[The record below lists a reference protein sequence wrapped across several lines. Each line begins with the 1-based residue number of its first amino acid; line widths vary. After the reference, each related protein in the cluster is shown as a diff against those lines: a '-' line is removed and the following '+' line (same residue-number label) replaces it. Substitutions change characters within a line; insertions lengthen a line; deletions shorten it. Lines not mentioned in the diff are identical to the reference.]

1 MKPTTLLR
9 SLIPIITGLS
19 AFSAWAGPQAHAV
32 CAYHHT
38 AGDDAIMMYGMPNH
52 AMLHDFFGNT
62 HTDAYTDYVRLRNQP
77 ETTCDN
83 KADSSAWWAPTM
95 KLPDG
100 QIVKPAYQKTY
111 YQSTNV
117 DKYPLTP
124 FPLGL
129 ELLAGD
135 HHGTGPN
142 RRITFLCGNGKGYTN
157 TAGEVCGLREKGDAV
172 QFNIGIQFPNCWD
185 GVNLK
190 PVRGRMNATYTNDA
204 GACPAEFPVKIPTV
218 NMNVAWVLPQ
228 ITSLDTAKI
237 ELSMDPQM
245 DGETRIE
252 KWGSIY
258 TAHGDFMNG
267 WSVESAQFMTDECMN
282 NNMDCGVKVPFSYTR
297 ASADT
302 YVSSAEPG
310 RNFGDDTVLQVQDD
324 WRNGGR
330 TANKEI
336 MSLVKFT
343 IPPLPE
349 GYSEADAALFK
360 YEVRIYGGRN
370 ADGADQVFFY
380 PTDTKWDEHTV
391 TWNNRPG
398 CNYLSD
404 GIMYTGKERDYRYV
418 DVDKAVRAALAAGK
432 TEIAWYIGGD
442 RKNNNYTFNP
452 AGTKENLLLMLS
464 AYKTTPEI

>member
-9 SLIPIITGLS
+9 SLIPLVTGLS
-19 AFSAWAGPQAHAV
+19 AFSAWAGPQAHVV
-32 CAYHHT
+32 CAYDHT

-62 HTDAYTDYVRLRNQP
+62 HIDAYTDYVRLRNQP
-77 ETTCDN
+77 ETNCDN

-95 KLPDG
+95 RLPDG

-124 FPLGL
+124 FPPGL

-157 TAGEVCGLREKGDAV
+157 TAGEVCGLRAKGDAV
-172 QFNIGIQFPNCWD
+172 QFNIGLKFPNCWD

-237 ELSMDPQM
+237 ELSMDPVM

-258 TAHGDFMNG
+258 TAHADFING
-267 WSVESAQFMTDECMN
+267 WPVQSAEFMTSKCMN
-282 NNMDCGVKVPFSYTR
+282 NNMDCGVQIPFSYAR

-302 YVSSAEPG
+302 WVSSAEPAT
-310 RNFGDDTVLQVQDD
+310 NFGDDATLQVQDD

-336 MSLVKFT
+336 MSLVKFP

-360 YEVRIYGGRN
+360 YTIRIYGGRN

-380 PTDTKWDEHTV
+380 PTDTRWDEHQV
-391 TWNNRPG
+391 TWNNRPP

-404 GIMYTGKERDYRYV
+404 GIMYTRTQRDYRYV
-418 DVDKAVRAALAAGK
+418 DVDKAVRAARAAGK

-442 RKNNNYTFNP
+442 RKANNYTFNP
-452 AGTKENLLLMLS
+452 AGTKEDLLLMVT

>member
-1 MKPTTLLR
+1 MKLTTLLR
-9 SLIPIITGLS
+9 SLIPVITGLS

-157 TAGEVCGLREKGDAV
+157 TAGEVCGLRQQGDAV

-185 GVNLK
+185 GVHLK

-245 DGETRIE
+245 DGETRTE

-302 YVSSAEPG
+302 YISSAEPG

-336 MSLVKFT
+336 MSLVKFS

-380 PTDTKWDEHTV
+380 PTDTKWNEHTV

-398 CNYLSD
+398 CNYVSD
-404 GIMYTGKERDYRYV
+404 GIMYTGKARDYRYV

-452 AGTKENLLLMLS
+452 AGTKENLLLMIS

>member
-9 SLIPIITGLS
+9 SLIPLVTGLS
-19 AFSAWAGPQAHAV
+19 AFSAWAGPQAHVV
-32 CAYHHT
+32 CAYDHT

-62 HTDAYTDYVRLRNQP
+62 HIDAYTDYVRLRNQP
-77 ETTCDN
+77 ETNCDN

-95 KLPDG
+95 RLPDG

-124 FPLGL
+124 FPPGL

-157 TAGEVCGLREKGDAV
+157 TAGEVCGLRAKGDAV
-172 QFNIGIQFPNCWD
+172 QFNIGLKFPNCWD

-237 ELSMDPQM
+237 ELSMDPVM
-245 DGETRIE
+245 DGDTRIE

-258 TAHGDFMNG
+258 TAHADFING
-267 WSVESAQFMTDECMN
+267 WPVQSAEFMTSKCMN
-282 NNMDCGVKVPFSYTR
+282 NNMDCGVQIPFSYAR

-302 YVSSAEPG
+302 WVSSAEPET
-310 RNFGDDTVLQVQDD
+310 NFGDDATLQVQDD

-336 MSLVKFT
+336 MSLVKFP

-360 YEVRIYGGRN
+360 YTIRIYGGRN

-380 PTDTKWDEHTV
+380 PTDTRWDEHQV
-391 TWNNRPG
+391 TWNNRPP
-398 CNYLSD
+398 CSYLSD
-404 GIMYTGKERDYRYV
+404 GIMYTRTQRDYRYV
-418 DVDKAVRAALAAGK
+418 DVDKAVRAARAAGK

-442 RKNNNYTFNP
+442 RKANNYTFNP
-452 AGTKENLLLMLS
+452 AGTKEDLLLMVT

>member
-9 SLIPIITGLS
+9 SLLPLVTGLS
-19 AFSAWAGPQAHAV
+19 AFSAWAGPQAHVV
-32 CAYHHT
+32 CAYDHT

-62 HTDAYTDYVRLRNQP
+62 HIDAYTDYVRLRNQP
-77 ETTCDN
+77 ETNCDN

-95 KLPDG
+95 RLPDG

-124 FPLGL
+124 FPPGL

-157 TAGEVCGLREKGDAV
+157 TAGEVCGLRAKGDAV
-172 QFNIGIQFPNCWD
+172 QFNIGLKFPNCWD

-237 ELSMDPQM
+237 ELSMDPVM

-258 TAHGDFMNG
+258 TAHADFING
-267 WSVESAQFMTDECMN
+267 WPVQSAEFMTSKCMN
-282 NNMDCGVKVPFSYTR
+282 NNMDCGVQIPFSYAR

-302 YVSSAEPG
+302 WVSSAEPET
-310 RNFGDDTVLQVQDD
+310 NFGDDATLQVQDD

-336 MSLVKFT
+336 MSLVKFP

-360 YEVRIYGGRN
+360 YTIRIYGGRN

-380 PTDTKWDEHTV
+380 PTDTRWDEHQV
-391 TWNNRPG
+391 TWNNRPP

-404 GIMYTGKERDYRYV
+404 GIMYTRTQRDYRYV
-418 DVDKAVRAALAAGK
+418 DVDKAVRAARAAGK

-442 RKNNNYTFNP
+442 RKANNYTFNP
-452 AGTKENLLLMLS
+452 AGTKEDLLLMVT

>member
-9 SLIPIITGLS
+9 SLIPLVTGLS
-19 AFSAWAGPQAHAV
+19 AFSAWAGPQAHVV
-32 CAYHHT
+32 CAYDHT

-62 HTDAYTDYVRLRNQP
+62 HIDAYTDYVRLRNQP
-77 ETTCDN
+77 ETNCDN

-95 KLPDG
+95 RLPDG

-124 FPLGL
+124 FPPGL

-157 TAGEVCGLREKGDAV
+157 TAGEVCGLRAKGDAV
-172 QFNIGIQFPNCWD
+172 QFNIGLKFPNCWD

-237 ELSMDPQM
+237 ELSMDPVM

-258 TAHGDFMNG
+258 TAHADFING
-267 WSVESAQFMTDECMN
+267 WPVQSAEFMTSKCMN
-282 NNMDCGVKVPFSYTR
+282 NNMDCGVQIPFSYAR

-302 YVSSAEPG
+302 WVSSAEPET
-310 RNFGDDTVLQVQDD
+310 NFGDDATLQVQDD

-336 MSLVKFT
+336 MSLVKFP

-360 YEVRIYGGRN
+360 YTIRIYGGRN

-380 PTDTKWDEHTV
+380 PTDTRWDEHQV
-391 TWNNRPG
+391 TWNNRPP

-404 GIMYTGKERDYRYV
+404 GIMYTRTQRDYRYV
-418 DVDKAVRAALAAGK
+418 DVDKAVRAARAAGK

-442 RKNNNYTFNP
+442 RKANNYTFNP
-452 AGTKENLLLMLS
+452 AGTKEDLLLMVT

>member
-9 SLIPIITGLS
+9 SLIPLVTGLS
-19 AFSAWAGPQAHAV
+19 AFSACAGPQAHVV
-32 CAYHHT
+32 CAYDHT

-62 HTDAYTDYVRLRNQP
+62 HIDAYTDYVRLRNQP
-77 ETTCDN
+77 ETNCDN
-83 KADSSAWWAPTM
+83 KADSSTWWAPTM
-95 KLPDG
+95 RLPDG

-124 FPLGL
+124 FPPGL

-157 TAGEVCGLREKGDAV
+157 TAGEVCGLRAKGDAV
-172 QFNIGIQFPNCWD
+172 QFNIGLKFPNCWD

-237 ELSMDPQM
+237 ELSMDPVM
-245 DGETRIE
+245 DGDTRIE

-258 TAHGDFMNG
+258 TAHADFING
-267 WSVESAQFMTDECMN
+267 WPVQSAEFMTSKCMN
-282 NNMDCGVKVPFSYTR
+282 NNMDCGVQIPFSYAR

-302 YVSSAEPG
+302 WVSSAEPET
-310 RNFGDDTVLQVQDD
+310 NFGDDATLQVQDD

-336 MSLVKFT
+336 MSLVKFP

-360 YEVRIYGGRN
+360 YTIRIYGGRN

-380 PTDTKWDEHTV
+380 PTDTRWDEHQV
-391 TWNNRPG
+391 TWNNRPP

-404 GIMYTGKERDYRYV
+404 GIMYTRTQRDYRYV
-418 DVDKAVRAALAAGK
+418 DVDKAVRAARAAGK

-442 RKNNNYTFNP
+442 RKANNYTFNP
-452 AGTKENLLLMLS
+452 AGTKEDLLLMVT

>member
-9 SLIPIITGLS
+9 SLIPLVTGLS
-19 AFSAWAGPQAHAV
+19 AFSAWAGPQAHVV
-32 CAYHHT
+32 CAYDHT

-62 HTDAYTDYVRLRNQP
+62 HIDAYTDHVRLRNQP
-77 ETTCDN
+77 ETNCDN

-95 KLPDG
+95 RLPDG

-124 FPLGL
+124 FPPGL

-157 TAGEVCGLREKGDAV
+157 TAGEVCGLRAKGDAV
-172 QFNIGIQFPNCWD
+172 QFNIGLKFPNCWD

-237 ELSMDPQM
+237 ELSMDPVM
-245 DGETRIE
+245 DGDTRIE

-258 TAHGDFMNG
+258 TAHADFING
-267 WSVESAQFMTDECMN
+267 WPVQSAEFMTSKCMN
-282 NNMDCGVKVPFSYTR
+282 NNMDCGVQIPFSYAR

-302 YVSSAEPG
+302 WVSSAEPET
-310 RNFGDDTVLQVQDD
+310 NFGDDATLQVQDD

-336 MSLVKFT
+336 MSLVKFP

-360 YEVRIYGGRN
+360 YTIRIYGGRN

-380 PTDTKWDEHTV
+380 PTDTRWDEHQV
-391 TWNNRPG
+391 TWNNRPP

-404 GIMYTGKERDYRYV
+404 GIMYTRTQRDYRYV
-418 DVDKAVRAALAAGK
+418 DVDKAVRAARAAGK

-442 RKNNNYTFNP
+442 RKANNYTFNP
-452 AGTKENLLLMLS
+452 AGTKEDLLLMVT

>member
-9 SLIPIITGLS
+9 SLIPLVTGLS
-19 AFSAWAGPQAHAV
+19 AFSAWAGPQAHVV
-32 CAYHHT
+32 CAYDHT

-62 HTDAYTDYVRLRNQP
+62 HIDAYTDYVRLRNQP
-77 ETTCDN
+77 ETNCDN

-95 KLPDG
+95 RLPDG

-124 FPLGL
+124 FPPGL

-157 TAGEVCGLREKGDAV
+157 TAGEVCGLRAKGDAV
-172 QFNIGIQFPNCWD
+172 QFNIGLKFPNCWD

-237 ELSMDPQM
+237 ELSMDPVM
-245 DGETRIE
+245 DGDTRIE

-258 TAHGDFMNG
+258 TAHADFING
-267 WSVESAQFMTDECMN
+267 WPVQSAEFMTSKCMN
-282 NNMDCGVKVPFSYTR
+282 NNMDCGVQIPFSYAR

-302 YVSSAEPG
+302 WVSSAEPET
-310 RNFGDDTVLQVQDD
+310 NFGDDATLQVQDD

-336 MSLVKFT
+336 MSLVKFP

-360 YEVRIYGGRN
+360 YTIRIYGGRN

-380 PTDTKWDEHTV
+380 PTDTRWDEHQV
-391 TWNNRPG
+391 TWNNRPP

-404 GIMYTGKERDYRYV
+404 GIMYTRTQRDYRYV
-418 DVDKAVRAALAAGK
+418 DVDKAVRAARAAGK

-442 RKNNNYTFNP
+442 RKANNYTFNP
-452 AGTKENLLLMLS
+452 AGTKEDLLLMVT

>member
-9 SLIPIITGLS
+9 SLIPLVTGLS
-19 AFSAWAGPQAHAV
+19 AFSAWAGPQAHVV
-32 CAYHHT
+32 CAYDHT

-62 HTDAYTDYVRLRNQP
+62 HIDAYTDYVRLRNQP
-77 ETTCDN
+77 ETNCDN

-95 KLPDG
+95 RLPDG

-124 FPLGL
+124 FPPGL

-157 TAGEVCGLREKGDAV
+157 TAGEVCGLRAKGDAV
-172 QFNIGIQFPNCWD
+172 QFNIGLKFPNCWD

-218 NMNVAWVLPQ
+218 NMNVAWVLPH

-237 ELSMDPQM
+237 ELSMDPVM
-245 DGETRIE
+245 DGDTRIE

-258 TAHGDFMNG
+258 TAHADFING
-267 WSVESAQFMTDECMN
+267 WPVQSAEFMTSKCMN
-282 NNMDCGVKVPFSYTR
+282 NNMDCGVQIPFSYAR

-302 YVSSAEPG
+302 WVSSAEPET
-310 RNFGDDTVLQVQDD
+310 NFGDDATLQVQDD

-336 MSLVKFT
+336 MSLVKFP

-360 YEVRIYGGRN
+360 YTIRIYGGRN

-380 PTDTKWDEHTV
+380 PTDTRWDEHQV
-391 TWNNRPG
+391 TWNNRPP

-404 GIMYTGKERDYRYV
+404 GIMYTRTQRDYRYV
-418 DVDKAVRAALAAGK
+418 DVDKAVRAARAAGK

-442 RKNNNYTFNP
+442 RKANNYTFNP
-452 AGTKENLLLMLS
+452 AGTKEDLLLMVT

>member
-9 SLIPIITGLS
+9 SLIPLVTGLS
-19 AFSAWAGPQAHAV
+19 AFSAWAGPQAHVV
-32 CAYHHT
+32 CAYDHT

-62 HTDAYTDYVRLRNQP
+62 HIDAYTDYVRLRNQP
-77 ETTCDN
+77 ETNCDN

-95 KLPDG
+95 RLPDG

-124 FPLGL
+124 FPPGL

-157 TAGEVCGLREKGDAV
+157 TAGEVCGLRAKGDAV
-172 QFNIGIQFPNCWD
+172 QFNIGLKFPNCWD

-237 ELSMDPQM
+237 ELSMDPVM
-245 DGETRIE
+245 DGDTRIE

-258 TAHGDFMNG
+258 TAHADFING
-267 WSVESAQFMTDECMN
+267 WPVQSAEFMTSKCMN
-282 NNMDCGVKVPFSYTR
+282 NNMDCGVQIPFSYAR

-302 YVSSAEPG
+302 WVSSAEPET
-310 RNFGDDTVLQVQDD
+310 NFGDDATLQVQDD

-336 MSLVKFT
+336 MSLVKFP

-360 YEVRIYGGRN
+360 YTIRIYGGRN
-370 ADGADQVFFY
+370 ANGADQVFFY
-380 PTDTKWDEHTV
+380 PTDTRWDEHQV
-391 TWNNRPG
+391 TWNNRPP

-404 GIMYTGKERDYRYV
+404 GIMYTRTQRDYRYV
-418 DVDKAVRAALAAGK
+418 DVDKAVRAARAAGK

-442 RKNNNYTFNP
+442 RKANNYTFNP
-452 AGTKENLLLMLS
+452 AGTKEDLLLMVT